1 LSGSD
6 EETAA
11 TLHTAMA
18 ATTAALAGQQRH
30 HCEHQCY
37 NNRSIGKATAFDSPT
52 HGNRISC
59 EFTCQSQ
66 GKDQ

>member
-1 LSGSD
+1 
-6 EETAA
+6 
-11 TLHTAMA
+11 MA

-30 HCEHQCY
+30 HCEQQFY